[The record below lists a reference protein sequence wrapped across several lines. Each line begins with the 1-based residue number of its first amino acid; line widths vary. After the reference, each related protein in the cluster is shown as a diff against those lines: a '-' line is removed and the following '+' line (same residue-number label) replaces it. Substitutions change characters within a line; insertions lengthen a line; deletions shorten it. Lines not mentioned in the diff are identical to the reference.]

1 MMTQTSNYAMARRR
15 AEAKYGFF
23 VHAAVYA
30 AVMVLLVIINV
41 VTAPADI
48 WFIWPLIGWGFAV
61 ALHGLRVFA
70 LADRNEIVDALT
82 ARELRHSETEGMD
95 QARLYKTPE

>member
-1 MMTQTSNYAMARRR
+1 MTQEGEYAKARRR
-15 AEAKYGFF
+15 AVAKYGFF

-30 AVMVLLVIINV
+30 AVMVLLVVINV
-41 VTAPADI
+41 MTSPNVI

-61 ALHGLRVFA
+61 ALHGMRVFL

-82 ARELRHSETEGMD
+82 ERELRQSGVGKTDEGLSRK
-95 QARLYKTPE
+95 QPE